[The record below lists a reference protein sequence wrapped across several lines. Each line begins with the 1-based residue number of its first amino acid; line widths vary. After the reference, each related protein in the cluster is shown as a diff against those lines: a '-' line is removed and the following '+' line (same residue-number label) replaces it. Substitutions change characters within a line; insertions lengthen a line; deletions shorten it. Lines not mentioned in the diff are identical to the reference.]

1 MHTIFSLI
9 TLKIHSQHII
19 QMSSHILKIFRHYIR
34 NKKKLQ
40 IFRRITIFFLIQ
52 EFIMFINFT
61 WFIVHSKSWCF
72 HLRRLALKQ
81 RMVGKRARQFTIL
94 TWIIIHLTFKTMVI
108 ETSLKVT
115 IATKQGFEVSF
126 ILCKGYVPFSR

>member
-34 NKKKLQ
+34 NKKKLL

-52 EFIMFINFT
+52 E
-61 WFIVHSKSWCF
+61 SWCF

-94 TWIIIHLTFKTMVI
+94 TWIIIHLTFKTMVT